1 MKLNRKEFLLKIKI
15 SFFLILL
22 FSSKT
27 VCQDSYFKLKCQDL
41 STAEILQKWGEMS
54 EKTFNYSVD
63 DLESSNTFTFS
74 IEGTYQEISKKL
86 FPFLG
91 LQYKE
96 LEEVTIITASVNPP
110 ETLEKISIRVV
121 DEDQQPLPFVH
132 LRIKALGILDVS
144 SINGE
149 IQLETLLSNSDTI
162 TFNYIGYEES
172 DFTLGNIISNN
183 NTVQLNPSTE
193 SISEIIVIGSSFES
207 TSLEKIDPSSIPQA
221 GSVDQDVITIAQNLP
236 GINNPSESF
245 QDLII
250 RGGSPDQVQY
260 QWNGIRILQ
269 ASHFFGKV
277 SSINPYMIDKI
288 EISKD
293 GYSASTQGTVSG
305 GLHMKSKNRIDSLTT
320 SIHLNLLYANIG
332 MSIPITPT
340 FSAKLA
346 LRQSLP
352 TRLQSPLANEFQQQT
367 FQFGKIPDQDFLI
380 NQFELQELVQTETS
394 VQYGDRQISLWYQP
408 TPKLTFNADF
418 IHLDNRLNFTTMSEV
433 LETSTKDDL
442 HQSNLGYILAGNHFW
457 NSHLATSIEFS
468 HSAYS
473 YDYQE
478 ILDNTP
484 KQEIGKEQSND
495 IGLNNLKLTNKLQFK
510 KLKATIG
517 YEYNSW
523 NTEVLFTDRSQDIQ
537 DLYANSAYENVAF
550 LTLHPEIISDLH
562 IDFGIR
568 YSDYSKSE
576 NNRKLIEPRL
586 HMKYRINPHIQFH
599 GHYGKY
605 HQYLS
610 RRNFFTAL
618 QADNGFWYL
627 ADESATEFF
636 DFINIIESQQA
647 GGGIDLSYG
656 YFDYSLDLFQKNIFN
671 SYSSSFDLSTNEN
684 PFNVTDVEIF
694 GVELMLRFH
703 QANHKILS
711 TYEYN
716 NERLIF
722 DNIEQPSL
730 NPFSQP
736 HRFNLAYEYKW
747 KILSSTIQYNFAKGR
762 PFSQATQVLIENNSA
777 IIEFADLLQ
786 NRVPDY
792 HRLNLNLQT
801 LPFGKKIKHSF
812 GIQVNNILDRRN
824 IIKNQYFINLLAN
837 PIELGILEKQG
848 IGRSFNLF
856 WQVDI

>member
-1 MKLNRKEFLLKIKI
+1 MKLKCRKFLLQIKI
-15 SFFLILL
+15 SFL
-22 FSSKT
+22 FVLAFSNTSI
-27 VCQDSYFKLKCQDL
+27 CQDSYYKLKSQNL
-41 STAEILQKWGEMS
+41 SVVEILEKWS
-54 EKTFNYSVD
+54 HISDKTLNYSVD
-63 DLESSNTFTFS
+63 DLESTKFTFS
-74 IEGTYQEISKKL
+74 IEGTYQEISSKL
-86 FPFLG
+86 YPFLG
-91 LQYKE
+91 LQYKV
-96 LEEVTIITASVNPP
+96 LDEVTIITVSANPP
-110 ETLEKISIRVV
+110 IQPDKISIRVI

-132 LRIKALGILDVS
+132 LRIKSLGILDVS
-144 SINGE
+144 SINGDVTF
-149 IQLETLLSNSDTI
+149 ETLLSDSDTI

-172 DFTLGNIISNN
+172 DFTLGNIMSYN

-193 SISEIIVIGSSFES
+193 SISEIIVVGSTFES

-236 GINNPSESF
+236 GISNPSESF

-277 SSINPYMIDKI
+277 SSINPYMIDKV

-305 GLHMKSKNRIDSLTT
+305 GLHMKSKNRIDSLST

-332 MSIPITPT
+332 LSIPITPT
-340 FSAKLA
+340 FSAKVA
-346 LRQSLP
+346 IRQSLP
-352 TRLQSPLANEFQQQT
+352 SSLQSPLANAFQQQT
-367 FQFGKIPDQDFLI
+367 FQFGKIPDEDFLI
-380 NQFELQELVQTETS
+380 NEFELQELVQTETTI
-394 VQYGDRQISLWYQP
+394 QYGDRQISLWYQP
-408 TPKLTFNADF
+408 TPKLTINADF
-418 IHLDNRLNFTTMSEV
+418 IHLDNRLDFTTMSEV
-433 LETSTKDDL
+433 LETSTKDAL
-442 HQSNLGYILAGNHFW
+442 YQSNLGYNLSANHYW
-457 NSHLATSIEFS
+457 NTNLATTLEYS

-473 YDYQE
+473 YEYQE
-478 ILDNTP
+478 IPDNSATLMLA
-484 KQEIGKEQSND
+484 KEQTND

-510 KLKATIG
+510 KIKATIG

-523 NTEVLFTDRSQDIQ
+523 NTEVIFADRSQNTEDQ
-537 DLYANSAYENVAF
+537 YSNSTNENVAF
-550 LTLHPEIISDLH
+550 ITLHPEIISDLH

-568 YSDYSKSE
+568 YSAYNKSE

-586 HMKYRINPHIQFH
+586 HMKYRLNSHLQLH

-610 RRNFFTAL
+610 RRNFFTPF

-627 ADESATEFF
+627 ADESATDFF
-636 DFINIIESQQA
+636 DFVNIIESRQF
-647 GGGIDLSYG
+647 GGGVDLSYG
-656 YFDYSLDLFQKNIFN
+656 FFDYSLDIFQKNIFN
-671 SYSSSFDLSTNEN
+671 AYSSSFDLSTNEN
-684 PFNVTDVEIF
+684 PFNVTDVEII
-694 GVELMLRFH
+694 GAELMLRF
-703 QANHKILS
+703 QKKNHKILS

-716 NERLIF
+716 DEKLLF

-736 HRFNLAYEYKW
+736 HRFNLAYEYNW

-762 PFSQATQVLIENNSA
+762 PFSQANQVLIENNSA
-777 IIEFADLLQ
+777 SIEFADLLE

-792 HRLNLNLQT
+792 HRVNLNLRT
-801 LPFGKKIKHSF
+801 IPFGKKIKHSF
-812 GIQVNNILDRRN
+812 GIQINNIFNRRN

-837 PIELGILEKQG
+837 PVELGILEKQG
-848 IGRSFNLF
+848 IVRSFNLF